1 MKNIVLLSDTHGYW
15 DERITAY
22 LEEADEL
29 WHGGDI
35 GELHLEALVPK
46 HVHVRAV
53 YGNIDDEK
61 MRHRYPEYQHFHLEG
76 LKFTLVHI
84 AGMPP
89 RYAKGVKAVLKREQ
103 PDWLV
108 CGHSHICRVQKDAD
122 LGLLYV
128 NPGAAGRKGFHRV
141 RTLMRFR
148 LDAGKV
154 SNMQVIELGLR
165 AAPTPELL
173 EG

>member
-15 DERITAY
+15 DARIAAY

-29 WHGGDI
+29 WHAGDI
-35 GELHLEALVPK
+35 GELQLEALVPK
-46 HVHVRAV
+46 HVQVRAV

-61 MRHRYPEYQHFHLEG
+61 IRLRYPEFLHFQVEG
-76 LKFTLVHI
+76 LKVTLVHI

-89 RYAKGVKAVLKREQ
+89 RYAKGVKAILKQEQ

-108 CGHSHICRVQKDAD
+108 CGHSHICRVQKDD
-122 LGLLYV
+122 GLGLLYV

-154 SNMQVIELGLR
+154 SHMQVIELGLR
-165 AAPTPELL
+165 AAPAKELQL
-173 EG
+173 G